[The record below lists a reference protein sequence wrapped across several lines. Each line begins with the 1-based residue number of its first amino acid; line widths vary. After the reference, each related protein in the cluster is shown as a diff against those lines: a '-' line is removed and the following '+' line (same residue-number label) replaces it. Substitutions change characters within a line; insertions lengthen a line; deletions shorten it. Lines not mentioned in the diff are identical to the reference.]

1 MRNEKGNRMSKKDAS
16 QRSSPRIPDR
26 SHCRT
31 FLNVALV
38 CALTLGLFTGCAT
51 TKDVT
56 SQARTQTDDVIA
68 IDVLIE
74 PDQAMVEKAG
84 KVNAQLRKNYAEGY
98 ELDATHAPHITLL
111 QRFVRSRELDE
122 VTAAVTKVL
131 ADERP
136 GELQLRTKG
145 IEYVMWGGVAVT
157 VLVVER
163 TPELMRLHRK
173 IIDAVAPFS
182 VNGGTA
188 AAFVGGEAN
197 SETIGWVETFVP
209 KSSGENYVPHVTAG
223 VAQEA
228 FVKQLKAEP
237 YESFNFKPDGVAV
250 YQLGNFG
257 TAAKKLW
264 QSPAK

>member
-1 MRNEKGNRMSKKDAS
+1 MKSTLCSALFAFGIVLALSHQASAQDNLGKATHTTDA
-16 QRSSPRIPDR
+16 
-26 SHCRT
+26 
-31 FLNVALV
+31 
-38 CALTLGLFTGCAT
+38 
-51 TKDVT
+51 
-56 SQARTQTDDVIA
+56 DVIA
-68 IDVLIE
+68 IDVLLV
-74 PDQAMVEKAG
+74 PDQAMVGKAG
-84 KVNAQLRKNYAEGY
+84 KVNARLRENHAAGY
-98 ELDATHAPHITLL
+98 ELDATHAPHVTML
-111 QRFVRSRELDE
+111 QRFVRAQDLDA

-136 GELQLRTKG
+136 AELNLKAKG
-145 IEYVMWGGVAVT
+145 IEYIMWGGVAVT

-163 TPELMRLHRK
+163 TPELMRLHQK

-197 SETIGWVETFVP
+197 AETIGWVETFVP
-209 KSSGENYVPHVTAG
+209 KSSGEKYLPHVTVG

-237 YESFNFKPDGVAV
+237 FDAFTFKPDGVAV

-264 QSPAK
+264 QNSGR